1 MSLLERAT
9 QRLRE
14 GREWSPTIALF
25 SLFAV
30 SGLIQFLLALVNRLA
45 NDDHLQVTLR
55 LLSGS
60 PTEFESCFECYHPKL
75 YHGSCALLIRLL
87 GLGTR
92 GEMMVACQ
100 LLSTAAS
107 VLTLVVVWRFL
118 RAWRAGSIITVLA
131 FAFVALNPALISAG
145 VQATNNAFVI
155 LFSTLTLYALWRYM
169 SAARNVH
176 AFVVFAAV
184 TLAALSKA
192 TGAVLFLF
200 VALALTVHLLI
211 SPAREQRLRI
221 ARDLS
226 IIIVGFVAAML
237 LFSPYFHY
245 YRKYGTP
252 FAAQYPTHPPPSLFE
267 KSYYERPG
275 VTSIVDGFFTFRIV
289 DLIEFPY
296 DTNSRDEAYP
306 LHRTSFW
313 SQLYGSAH
321 SIHFLQWPMSWQN
334 RNARV
339 LWVTRMIFILA
350 LAPTAVILT
359 GAAASTREVTRG
371 SWRAGASGLRDHPE
385 WIFPA
390 YLALL
395 LLVVAKLS
403 YDYRDFSAMKAVYT
417 YPALLGYVQC
427 FLSGAT
433 LLRARLERYRA
444 RITLAFGGLCVLLW
458 ASYLVDVLQLL
469 KQLWP

>member
-1 MSLLERAT
+1 MRLFERAT
-9 QRLRE
+9 ERLRG
-14 GREWSPTIALF
+14 GREWSLTLF
-25 SLFAV
+25 ALFAV
-30 SGLIQFLLALVNRLA
+30 SSLIQFLLALVNRLA
-45 NDDHLQVTLR
+45 NDDHLEVTLR
-55 LLSGS
+55 LLNGY
-60 PTEFESCFECYHPKL
+60 PTEFESCFECYHAKL
-75 YHGSCALLIRLL
+75 YHASCALLIHLL

-92 GEMMVACQ
+92 GQMMVACQ

-107 VLTLVVVWRFL
+107 VLTLLVVWRFL
-118 RAWRAGSIITVLA
+118 RALRAGSITTVLA

-145 VQATNNAFVI
+145 VQATNNAFII
-155 LFSTLTLYALWRYM
+155 LFSTLTLYALWRYL

-176 AFVVFAAV
+176 AFMVLAAV
-184 TLAALSKA
+184 TLAALSKV
-192 TGAVLFLF
+192 TGVVLFLF
-200 VALALTVHLLI
+200 VALALTVQILV
-211 SPAREQRLRI
+211 SQAREQRLRI

-245 YRKYGTP
+245 YRRYGTP
-252 FAAQYPTHPPPSLFE
+252 FAAQYHTYPPPSLFE

-289 DLIEFPY
+289 NMIEFPY
-296 DTNSRDEAYP
+296 VTNRSDEAYP

-321 SIHFLQWPMSWQN
+321 SIHFSQWPKSWQN

-339 LWVTRMIFILA
+339 LWVTRIILILA
-350 LAPTAVILT
+350 LVPTAVILT
-359 GAAASTREVTRG
+359 GAAASTWEAARG
-371 SWRAGASGLRDHPE
+371 SWTEGASWLRDHPE
-385 WIFPA
+385 WIFPTC
-390 YLALL
+390 LAFF

-433 LLRARLERYRA
+433 LLRARLEGCGDP
-444 RITLAFGGLCVLLW
+444 IVVAFSGLCVLLW
-458 ASYLVDVLQLL
+458 AAYLVDALQLL
-469 KQLWP
+469 HQLWP